1 MVHVSS
7 ETFCKSA
14 RKNYIV
20 ETIQN
25 IAKQLHRLEV
35 KEGHTKPTVCIDNIH
50 NQPQLI
56 RVV

>member
-7 ETFCKSA
+7 ETFCESA
-14 RKNYIV
+14 SKNYIV

-25 IAKQLHRLEV
+25 IAKTTRLEV
-35 KEGHTKPTVCIDNIH
+35 KEGLTKPTVYVDNIH